1 MRDCPRLTTIGKEDK
16 QAPPSGSNSMLKSKT
31 ALMLSNPETLLDPGS
46 TLSFLTP
53 FVAMKFEILPKVLL
67 ESFSV
72 STPNDCRT
80 RVVKFQFPNEPI
92 LELKGGNYIPRGQF
106 VSCLKARKKICYPPY
121 RMAPDELKE
130 LKEQL
135 KDLLDKVF
143 IHPSISSWGALVLF
157 VRKKDMSLRIC
168 IDYHQLNRVT
178 IKNKYPLPRIDDL
191 FDQLRGASC
200 LSKINLRS
208 GYHQLGV
215 RGDDIPKTKFRTPY
229 GQYEFVVISFGL
241 TNAPATF
248 MDLMNRV
255 FRQYLYM
262 FVIVFMYDILIYLRS
277 EDEHVDHLRIVF
289 QVLKDQQLFAKLTKC
304 EY

>member
-72 STPNDCRT
+72 STPNGD
-80 RVVKFQFPNEPI
+80 
-92 LELKGGNYIPRGQF
+92 L
-106 VSCLKARKKICYPPY
+106 ARKKICYPPY